1 MAMPSLTGRVLK
13 KEWRVGKLLGA
24 GACAE
29 VYEVERVAVTARSGS
44 RAAAAAAASTTSL
57 VIKVAP
63 VPPPA
68 AKGKKANGDAKRAAD
83 TLFAEHLLYAN
94 VLNRSPRRFGR
105 EVAYGESDGVRYLV
119 LERLGASLGD
129 EVARL
134 AAAGKRLDPKALAAV
149 GLDVLASLEALHAA
163 RYVYVDGG
171 AGNE

>member
-1 MAMPSLTGRVLK
+1 MAPSLTGRTLK

-57 VIKVAP
+57 VVKVAP

-83 TLFAEHLLYAN
+83 TLFTEHLLYAN

-105 EVAYGESDGVRYLV
+105 EVAYGESDGLRYLV
-119 LERLGASLGD
+119 LERLANALEKNRRQPTRPTPPLSTTAVMCSPSYISGISPAASG
-129 EVARL
+129 EV
-134 AAAGKRLDPKALAAV
+134 
-149 GLDVLASLEALHAA
+149 
-163 RYVYVDGG
+163 
-171 AGNE
+171 